1 MQTHTGMGEQVEY
14 IWVFV
19 ALEFRKKTEVHK
31 MLERGTMFPG
41 AQVELVGTS
50 SKKQNM
56 LSSLKYIC
64 KV

>member
-31 MLERGTMFPG
+31 VPEMRNMFPG
-41 AQVELVGTS
+41 TLEELTGIM
-50 SKKQNM
+50 SKKQTGC
-56 LSSLKYIC
+56 YI
-64 KV
+64 VNV